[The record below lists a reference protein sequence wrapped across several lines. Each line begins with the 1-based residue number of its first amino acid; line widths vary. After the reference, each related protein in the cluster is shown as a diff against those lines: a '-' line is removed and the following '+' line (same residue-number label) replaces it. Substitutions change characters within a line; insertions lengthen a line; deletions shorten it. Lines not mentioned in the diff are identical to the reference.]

1 MDRAK
6 VREVMDLTLCT
17 EARARAALAAANGDQ
32 RAAVNDVLSP
42 TPSLHER
49 TLQGALLRRGQT
61 ADEAF
66 ADRDLREA
74 MQRSMGS
81 GRSPAEERE
90 MVERLRLHTDTTR
103 VEARAALVA
112 CGWHEGRAA
121 EQLLPAQIYLS
132 PQDRRAEKIRQVRE
146 IARVDARW
154 AELALDACDGDAEAA
169 VAFVCGGMSPP
180 SQRAA
185 TALDESSSVLAAARR
200 ARATPLPNHD
210 DRPAPLATPASPVVR
225 TAPPTTEQNL
235 VSPKALDAIP
245 DADVVAQAAADLER
259 ALREAEGRKRR
270 RSLPSPVTPL
280 SPERR
285 AASLAAAS
293 TTLAAASL
301 EMQQRLD
308 AAAARDA
315 ANEALQAERDRNRR
329 AALAAAEQRAREAAE
344 KRVAAA
350 LQVQAAHRGRGGRIA
365 CVARREA
372 AALLLACAR
381 RRLDRVTAQ
390 AEAERRR
397 DAGATLRAC
406 ARRRQD
412 RLTARAELSA
422 RRDAAATLSS
432 CARRRQDRLTA
443 QAEAER
449 RRDAGETLRGCA
461 RRRQDRLAAQAEA
474 EKRRGAAATLGASM
488 RQRQARLAAQ
498 AEADRRREAAS
509 ALGGGAKCALARR
522 RVAAERERAL
532 ERLRREA
539 DAAADRAR
547 RALEAAPTKPAVVV
561 VETPAVETVVQPVEP
576 PPPVEETATPTIE
589 ETPVPVAPA
598 EPVVE
603 PRPAKAPHQLVERV
617 LTQLAKPA
625 VYPGKKPE
633 PAAVPKQRRPT
644 NPRGRT
650 VEARTTERELDP
662 LERLRRAAR
671 NAARE
676 KRSAAGSALVAVRM
690 SSSLDGRFSGDFGG
704 RVPMRKL

>member
-344 KRVAAA
+344 KRAAAA
-350 LQVQAAHRGRGGRIA
+350 LRVQAAYRGRDSRIA

-381 RRLDRVTAQ
+381 RRLDRVTA
-390 AEAERRR
+390 
-397 DAGATLRAC
+397 
-406 ARRRQD
+406 
-412 RLTARAELSA
+412 RAELSA
-422 RRDAAATLSS
+422 RRDASLTLSS
-432 CARRRQDRLTA
+432 CARRRQDRLAA

-461 RRRQDRLAAQAEA
+461 RRRQDRLAAQAEVDA
-474 EKRRGAAATLGASM
+474 RRDAGTTL
-488 RQRQARLAAQ
+488 R
-498 AEADRRREAAS
+498 
-509 ALGGGAKCALARR
+509 GGVKCALARR
-522 RVAAERERAL
+522 RVAAEREREL

-539 DAAADRAR
+539 AAAADRAR

-633 PAAVPKQRRPT
+633 PAAVPKQRRST

>member
-42 TPSLHER
+42 TTPSLHER
-49 TLQGALLRRGQT
+49 TLQDALRRRGQT

-81 GRSPAEERE
+81 GRSAAEERE

-308 AAAARDA
+308 AAAAREA

-344 KRVAAA
+344 KRAAAA
-350 LQVQAAHRGRGGRIA
+350 LRVQAAHRGRNGRVA

-390 AEAERRR
+390 AETERRR
-397 DAGATLRAC
+397 GAGATLRAC

-422 RRDAAATLSS
+422 RRDATLMLSS
-432 CARRRQDRLTA
+432 CARRRRDRLAA

-461 RRRQDRLAAQAEA
+461 RRRQDRLAAQAEVDA
-474 EKRRGAAATLGASM
+474 RRDAGTTL
-488 RQRQARLAAQ
+488 R
-498 AEADRRREAAS
+498 
-509 ALGGGAKCALARR
+509 GGVKCALARR

-547 RALEAAPTKPAVVV
+547 RALEAAVVVEAPPTKPAVVV
-561 VETPAVETVVQPVEP
+561 VETPAAETAVQPK
-576 PPPVEETATPTIE
+576 TIE

-625 VYPGKKPE
+625 VYPGKRTE
-633 PAAVPKQRRPT
+633 PATVPKQRRPT

>member
-344 KRVAAA
+344 KRAAAA
-350 LQVQAAHRGRGGRIA
+350 LRVQAAHRGRNGRVA

-422 RRDAAATLSS
+422 RRDATLMLSS
-432 CARRRQDRLTA
+432 CARRRQDRLAA

-461 RRRQDRLAAQAEA
+461 RQRQDRLAAQAEVGA
-474 EKRRGAAATLGASM
+474 RRDAGTTL
-488 RQRQARLAAQ
+488 R
-498 AEADRRREAAS
+498 
-509 ALGGGAKCALARR
+509 GGVKCALARR
-522 RVAAERERAL
+522 RVAAEREREL

-539 DAAADRAR
+539 AAAADRAR

-633 PAAVPKQRRPT
+633 PAAAPKQRRPT

>member
-32 RAAVNDVLSP
+32 RAAVNEVLSP
-42 TPSLHER
+42 TTPSLHER
-49 TLQGALLRRGQT
+49 TLQDTLRRRGQT

-81 GRSPAEERE
+81 GKSANEERD

-259 ALREAEGRKRR
+259 ALREAEGRKLRAPR

-329 AALAAAEQRAREAAE
+329 AALAAAEQRAREAAK
-344 KRVAAA
+344 KRAAAA
-350 LQVQAAHRGRGGRIA
+350 LRVQAAHRGRNGRVA

-390 AEAERRR
+390 AE
-397 DAGATLRAC
+397 
-406 ARRRQD
+406 
-412 RLTARAELSA
+412 LSA
-422 RRDAAATLSS
+422 RRDATLTLSS

-449 RRDAGETLRGCA
+449 RRDAGETLRRCA
-461 RRRQDRLAAQAEA
+461 RRRQDRLAAQAEV
-474 EKRRGAAATLGASM
+474 EERRGAAATLGASM

-547 RALEAAPTKPAVVV
+547 RENAARVHALEAAVVVEPPPAKPAVVV

>member
-1 MDRAK
+1 MRPRARQMDRAK

-270 RSLPSPVTPL
+270 APRRSLPSPVTPL

-329 AALAAAEQRAREAAE
+329 AALTAAEQRAREAAE
-344 KRVAAA
+344 KRAAAA
-350 LQVQAAHRGRGGRIA
+350 LQVQAAHRGRDGRVA

-372 AALLLACAR
+372 ASLLGACAR
-381 RRLDRVTAQ
+381 RRRDRVI
-390 AEAERRR
+390 
-397 DAGATLRAC
+397 
-406 ARRRQD
+406 
-412 RLTARAELSA
+412 ARAELSA
-422 RRDAAATLSS
+422 RRDASLALSS
-432 CARRRQDRLTA
+432 CARRRQDRLAA

-539 DAAADRAR
+539 DAAADRAQ
-547 RALEAAPTKPAVVV
+547 RALEAAVVVEAPPAKPAVVV
-561 VETPAVETVVQPVEP
+561 VETPALETVVQPE
-576 PPPVEETATPTIE
+576 TIE
-589 ETPVPVAPA
+589 ETPVAVAPA

-676 KRSAAGSALVAVRM
+676 KRAAAGSALVAVRM

>member
-32 RAAVNDVLSP
+32 RAAVNEVLSP
-42 TPSLHER
+42 TTPSLHER
-49 TLQGALLRRGQT
+49 TLQDALRRRGQT

-350 LQVQAAHRGRGGRIA
+350 LQVQAAHRGRNGRAA

-381 RRLDRVTAQ
+381 RRLDRVTAR

-422 RRDAAATLSS
+422 RRDATLMLSS
-432 CARRRQDRLTA
+432 CARRRQDRLAA

-461 RRRQDRLAAQAEA
+461 RRRQDRLAAQAEVDA
-474 EKRRGAAATLGASM
+474 RRDAGTTL
-488 RQRQARLAAQ
+488 R
-498 AEADRRREAAS
+498 
-509 ALGGGAKCALARR
+509 GGVKCALARR
-522 RVAAERERAL
+522 RVAAEREREL

-589 ETPVPVAPA
+589 ETPVAVAPA

-625 VYPGKKPE
+625 VYPGKRTE

-676 KRSAAGSALVAVRM
+676 KRAAAGSALVAVRM
-690 SSSLDGRFSGDFGG
+690 SSSLDGRFNNDFGG

>member
-344 KRVAAA
+344 KRAAAA
-350 LQVQAAHRGRGGRIA
+350 LQVQAAHRGRNGRAA

-390 AEAERRR
+390 AETERRR

-443 QAEAER
+443 RFEAER

-461 RRRQDRLAAQAEA
+461 RRRQDRLAAQAEVDA
-474 EKRRGAAATLGASM
+474 RHDAGTTLRGGV
-488 RQRQARLAAQ
+488 
-498 AEADRRREAAS
+498 
-509 ALGGGAKCALARR
+509 KCALARR
-522 RVAAERERAL
+522 RVAAERAAM

-547 RALEAAPTKPAVVV
+547 RALEAAVVVEAPPTKPAVVV
-561 VETPAVETVVQPVEP
+561 VETLTVETVVQPVEP

-589 ETPVPVAPA
+589 ETPVLVAPA

-676 KRSAAGSALVAVRM
+676 KRAAAGSALVAVRM
-690 SSSLDGRFSGDFGG
+690 SSSLDGRFNNDFGG

>member
-1 MDRAK
+1 MRPRARQMDRAK

-32 RAAVNDVLSP
+32 RAAVNEVLSP
-42 TPSLHER
+42 TTPSLHQR
-49 TLQGALLRRGQT
+49 TLQDALRRRGQT

-74 MQRSMGS
+74 MQRSLGS
-81 GRSPAEERE
+81 GRSAIEERE

-112 CGWHEGRAA
+112 CVWHEGRAA

-180 SQRAA
+180 SRRAA

-200 ARATPLPNHD
+200 ARASPLPDRD

-329 AALAAAEQRAREAAE
+329 VALVAAEQRAREAAE
-344 KRVAAA
+344 KRAAAA
-350 LQVQAAHRGRGGRIA
+350 LRVQAAHRGRNGRAA

-372 AALLLACAR
+372 ASLLGACAR
-381 RRLDRVTAQ
+381 RRRDRVI
-390 AEAERRR
+390 
-397 DAGATLRAC
+397 
-406 ARRRQD
+406 
-412 RLTARAELSA
+412 ARAELSA
-422 RRDAAATLSS
+422 RRDASLALSS
-432 CARRRQDRLTA
+432 CARRRQDRLAA

-449 RRDAGETLRGCA
+449 RRDAGETLRRCA

-488 RQRQARLAAQ
+488 RQRQSRLAAQ

-522 RVAAERERAL
+522 RVAAERERAM

-539 DAAADRAR
+539 DAAADRAQ
-547 RALEAAPTKPAVVV
+547 RALEAAVVVEAPPTKPAVVV
-561 VETPAVETVVQPVEP
+561 VETPPVETFVQPVEP

-603 PRPAKAPHQLVERV
+603 PRLAKAPHQLVERV

-625 VYPGKKPE
+625 VYPGKRTE
-633 PAAVPKQRRPT
+633 PATVPKQRRPT

-676 KRSAAGSALVAVRM
+676 KRAAAGSALVAVRM
-690 SSSLDGRFSGDFGG
+690 SSSLDGRFNNDFGG

>member
-1 MDRAK
+1 
-6 VREVMDLTLCT
+6 
-17 EARARAALAAANGDQ
+17 
-32 RAAVNDVLSP
+32 
-42 TPSLHER
+42 
-49 TLQGALLRRGQT
+49 
-61 ADEAF
+61 
-66 ADRDLREA
+66 
-74 MQRSMGS
+74 MGS
-81 GRSPAEERE
+81 GRSAAEERE

-200 ARATPLPNHD
+200 ARATPLPDHD

-259 ALREAEGRKRR
+259 AALREAEGRKRR

-344 KRVAAA
+344 KRAAAA

-397 DAGATLRAC
+397 DAGATL
-406 ARRRQD
+406 
-412 RLTARAELSA
+412 
-422 RRDAAATLSS
+422 SS

-449 RRDAGETLRGCA
+449 RRDAGETLSSCA
-461 RRRQDRLAAQAEA
+461 RRRRQDRLAAQAEA
-474 EKRRGAAATLGASM
+474 ERGGGV
-488 RQRQARLAAQ
+488 
-498 AEADRRREAAS
+498 RRRRW
-509 ALGGGAKCALARR
+509 AR
-522 RVAAERERAL
+522 
-532 ERLRREA
+532 
-539 DAAADRAR
+539 
-547 RALEAAPTKPAVVV
+547 P
-561 VETPAVETVVQPVEP
+561 
-576 PPPVEETATPTIE
+576 
-589 ETPVPVAPA
+589 
-598 EPVVE
+598 
-603 PRPAKAPHQLVERV
+603 
-617 LTQLAKPA
+617 
-625 VYPGKKPE
+625 
-633 PAAVPKQRRPT
+633 
-644 NPRGRT
+644 
-650 VEARTTERELDP
+650 
-662 LERLRRAAR
+662 
-671 NAARE
+671 
-676 KRSAAGSALVAVRM
+676 
-690 SSSLDGRFSGDFGG
+690 
-704 RVPMRKL
+704 

>member
-81 GRSPAEERE
+81 GKSANEERD

-329 AALAAAEQRAREAAE
+329 VALVAAEQRAREAAE

-372 AALLLACAR
+372 ASLLGACAR
-381 RRLDRVTAQ
+381 RRRDRVI
-390 AEAERRR
+390 
-397 DAGATLRAC
+397 
-406 ARRRQD
+406 
-412 RLTARAELSA
+412 ARAELSA
-422 RRDAAATLSS
+422 RRDASLALSS
-432 CARRRQDRLTA
+432 CARRRQDRLAA

-449 RRDAGETLRGCA
+449 RRDAGETLRRCA
-461 RRRQDRLAAQAEA
+461 RRRQDRLAAQAEV
-474 EKRRGAAATLGASM
+474 EERRGAAATLGASM

-676 KRSAAGSALVAVRM
+676 KRAAAGSALVAVRM

>member
-32 RAAVNDVLSP
+32 RAAVNEVLSP
-42 TPSLHER
+42 TTPSLHER
-49 TLQGALLRRGQT
+49 TLQDALRRRGQT

-81 GRSPAEERE
+81 GRSAAEERE

-344 KRVAAA
+344 KRAAAA
-350 LQVQAAHRGRGGRIA
+350 LRVQAAHRGRNGRVA

-390 AEAERRR
+390 AETERRR

-422 RRDAAATLSS
+422 RRDASLTLSS
-432 CARRRQDRLTA
+432 CARRRQDRLAA

-461 RRRQDRLAAQAEA
+461 RRRQDRLAAQAEVDA
-474 EKRRGAAATLGASM
+474 RRDAGTTL
-488 RQRQARLAAQ
+488 R
-498 AEADRRREAAS
+498 
-509 ALGGGAKCALARR
+509 GGVKCALARR
-522 RVAAERERAL
+522 RVAAEREREL

-539 DAAADRAR
+539 AAAADRAR

-625 VYPGKKPE
+625 VYPGKRTE
-633 PAAVPKQRRPT
+633 PATVPKQRRPT